1 MVVCL
6 VHLVCFVQPNKRD
19 KPNEP
24 NNGLLVLVDFF
35 SILLET
41 LSLTL
46 LTVNRFH
53 RTFIRP
59 ILLTTVLTSEKYT
72 LFFQCREHP
81 MRSALWLILPL
92 AFLVELFDLPG
103 HALEALYAA
112 QTLAATTAPS
122 QESFAKSKRPRTS
135 HIRLTPPGL
144 GLTTIQNFR
153 TANSPSMARLVLDL
167 NAKARPSTPPLLQAE
182 GVTIEIPN
190 ATLSPSAKT
199 KLAVGGIAKP
209 FIITQPSER
218 SVHIS
223 LPAGSFKSYKL
234 LALANPP
241 RLVIDIVPPSEP
253 RTIQYTEPTPD
264 LASPLPTPQQPLQPR
279 TKSFTTI
286 VIDPG
291 HGGKDPGARGQQGTE
306 EKDITLKVA
315 LKLRDLLRQQRG
327 IRVLMTRERDEFIEL
342 EDRAKF
348 ANGQEADLFV
358 SIHVNSH
365 PQRSVKGLEIYHF
378 GEAKDQ
384 RALEVAAREN
394 GTPLNSTGVG
404 WEYLVADLL
413 TAKKIEASLELA
425 WTAKEAMVTNLNG
438 QYALVDH
445 GVKTAPFYVLRF
457 TSMPSILAEIAYISN
472 SAEEDLLRTT
482 RFTTRV
488 AEALMEGITAF
499 LASAKPATR

>member
-1 MVVCL
+1 
-6 VHLVCFVQPNKRD
+6 
-19 KPNEP
+19 
-24 NNGLLVLVDFF
+24 
-35 SILLET
+35 
-41 LSLTL
+41 
-46 LTVNRFH
+46 
-53 RTFIRP
+53 
-59 ILLTTVLTSEKYT
+59 
-72 LFFQCREHP
+72 
-81 MRSALWLILPL
+81 
-92 AFLVELFDLPG
+92 
-103 HALEALYAA
+103 
-112 QTLAATTAPS
+112 
-122 QESFAKSKRPRTS
+122 
-135 HIRLTPPGL
+135 
-144 GLTTIQNFR
+144 
-153 TANSPSMARLVLDL
+153 
-167 NAKARPSTPPLLQAE
+167 
-182 GVTIEIPN
+182 
-190 ATLSPSAKT
+190 
-199 KLAVGGIAKP
+199 VGGIAKP

-472 SAEEDLLRTT
+472 SAEEELLRTNL
-482 RFTTRV
+482 FSTRV
-488 AEALMEGITAF
+488 AEALMDGINTF
-499 LASAKPATR
+499 LASSKLATR